1 MRKDLTGGSAWTPSG
16 QVRNNRCDCANG
28 VDGNLQSILG
38 HIIHSL
44 GAIKSL
50 QSTQKWVEM
59 YWFQL
64 VSDHGLPLIHAH
76 VQYWHLH
83 AHKVC
88 LQSCFTHKVISCP
101 KGGSSAIHRRWF
113 LSGRLFSQ
121 RFEGSLRSLGG
132 GPFKSSD
139 YLQSHCN
146 GTGRLVV

>member
-64 VSDHGLPLIHAH
+64 VSDHGLPSMLMYSTDIYMHIKS
-76 VQYWHLH
+76 VYSLVLH
-83 AHKVC
+83 TKSFPVPKEGALLYIGDGFC
-88 LQSCFTHKVISCP
+88 PAGCFPRDLKE
-101 KGGSSAIHRRWF
+101 A
-113 LSGRLFSQ
+113 
-121 RFEGSLRSLGG
+121 
-132 GPFKSSD
+132 
-139 YLQSHCN
+139 
-146 GTGRLVV
+146 